1 MSFLSQSQLNE
12 IGFKFL
18 GHNVK
23 ISDKCVIYNPEL
35 IEIGDNSRVDDFC
48 VVSGRVIIGKN
59 VHITVYCN
67 IAGGVPGVF
76 IDDYST
82 VAYGCHIMSQSDDY
96 TGETMTN
103 STIPK
108 KYKSETYK
116 CVSIGKHVIVGAGSI
131 ILPGCNIE
139 EGCSVGA
146 MSLIN
151 KSTYPWGIYFGVPA
165 KRIKDRSKK
174 LLNHFEEYLKD
185 DSF

>member
-1 MSFLSQSQLNE
+1 MAFLTEKQIEKL
-12 IGFKFL
+12 GFKSL
-18 GHNVK
+18 GKNVK
-23 ISDKCVIYNPEL
+23 ISNRCVIYNPEL

-48 VVSGRVIIGKN
+48 VLSGRIVIGKN

-67 IAGGVPGVF
+67 IAGGEPGVN
-76 IDDYST
+76 IDSYST

-108 KYKSETYK
+108 EYKSETFK
-116 CVSIGKHVIVGAGSI
+116 AVFIGKHVIIGAGSI
-131 ILPGCNIE
+131 VLPGCNIE

-151 KSTYPWGIYFGVPA
+151 KPTMPWGVYFGVPA
-165 KRIKDRSKK
+165 KRIKDRNKN
-174 LLNHFEEYLKD
+174 LLIKFTEYLEN
-185 DSF
+185 DSI